1 MKEKC
6 RDTEIQVPVIVKYV
20 IKSITNPEEDQVQV
34 LPDRDQ
40 DRPHLPKLK
49 GGPKTGTENCK
60 VTTQEIPVVFEI
72 LETTEIPE
80 VSEIEDMEETVLAK
94 NI

>member
-1 MKEKC
+1 M
-6 RDTEIQVPVIVKYV
+6 IVKYV
-20 IKSITNPEEDQVQV
+20 IKSITNPEEDQVQI

-40 DRPHLPKLK
+40 DRPNLPKLK
-49 GGPKTGTENCK
+49 GGLKTGTENCK

-72 LETTEIPE
+72 LETPEIPE
-80 VSEIEDMEETVLAK
+80 VSETEDMEETDSAK

>member
-1 MKEKC
+1 M
-6 RDTEIQVPVIVKYV
+6 IVKYV

-34 LPDRDQ
+34 LPDQDH
-40 DRPHLPKLK
+40 DRPNLLKLK

-60 VTTQEIPVVFEI
+60 VTTREIPVTFEI
-72 LETTEIPE
+72 LETPEIPE
-80 VSEIEDMEETVLAK
+80 VLEIEDMEETDSAK